1 MSLPAS
7 VARTLRTVADW
18 LDDRLTIA
26 AVGLATGYFGLGQ
39 AQWDSLTGL
48 IVAFASAVLVLV
60 PDPRKSESLADD
72 QPPPSILVSRSSA
85 PGGGVRAPLSSDR
98 ELSDGPDDPGHNG

>member
-60 PDPRKSESLADD
+60 PDPRKSESLADE
-72 QPPPSILVSRSSA
+72 PPPPPIVV
-85 PGGGVRAPLSSDR
+85 PRAADPVNWMRVQSDR